1 MLGGGLDA
9 PVCYQFPAPAS
20 GVHPAGL
27 LIPTP
32 LKEARPRPPC
42 AGRQEWRGA
51 GRLLLALTRLL
62 LPAVGPEAI
71 STPGVSA
78 ASGSPGDLSAASSI
92 PQVDK
97 AYLCLFFSFWWLLS
111 ALVIDGHMLMDF
123 QSATHERLD
132 SYYFNALCR
141 MCRPGGIITE

>member
-9 PVCYQFPAPAS
+9 PICYQLPAPAL

-27 LIPTP
+27 FIPTP
-32 LKEARPRPPC
+32 LEEVRPRPPH

-51 GRLLLALTRLL
+51 GRLLLALTRPL

-78 ASGSPGDLSAASSI
+78 ASGPPGDLSAASSI

-97 AYLCLFFSFWWLLS
+97 AHLCLFCSFWWFLS

-123 QSATHERLD
+123 QSAAHKKIV
-132 SYYFNALCR
+132 F
-141 MCRPGGIITE
+141 